1 MKKSYGLLLLSI
13 VLMLPW
19 FFWGGPDYYA
29 LRSYK
34 FLWSFGHI
42 VFFALLFFWA
52 FLSVT
57 TFSKRPFYIHVV
69 VVLILTTFLGAVI
82 EWIQSGVGRDVDWY
96 DMGRVPK
103 YVEAARRLVNE
114 VYFLPLNKKDPEL
127 SDLLRFAIG
136 PKGSETTGTYF
147 TPDGST
153 MFLNI
158 QHPWPRNKAP
168 FNRST
173 TVAITGFK

>member
-1 MKKSYGLLLLSI
+1 M
-13 VLMLPW
+13 
-19 FFWGGPDYYA
+19 
-29 LRSYK
+29 RSYLEGGVDAK
-34 FLWSFGHI
+34 DSAT
-42 VFFALLFFWA
+42 V
-52 FLSVT
+52 LSNPDGNCVQ
-57 TFSKRPFYIHVV
+57 KINGVDY
-69 VVLILTTFLGAVI
+69 LVI
-82 EWIQSGVGRDVDWY
+82 NEDIDWY

-127 SDLLRFAIG
+127 NDLLRFAIG